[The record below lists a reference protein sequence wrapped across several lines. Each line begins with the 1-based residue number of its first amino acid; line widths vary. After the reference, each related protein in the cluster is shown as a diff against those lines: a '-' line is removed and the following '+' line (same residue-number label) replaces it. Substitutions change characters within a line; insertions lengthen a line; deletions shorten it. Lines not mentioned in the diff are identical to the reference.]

1 MLKEGIKMTNN
12 ELKEEL
18 QKLSKESSVEELQK
32 YIKDMIQVRGFRNSL
47 LERMCLLTEEMGEL
61 AKEVRKTDKNLAI
74 DMNKQYSSN
83 LENEITD
90 VFICLMG
97 MCELIDMDIV
107 KGLKN
112 KEEINFNREW
122 KLKKMRIDKFLKMS
136 TVIKRRTVANEAA
149 DGGRISV
156 NGKTVKPSYEVKTG
170 DIVEIR
176 FGDKISKFEVLKI
189 PQRQSEPIETLIKMK
204 E

>member
-74 DMNKQYSSN
+74 DVNKQYSSN

-122 KLKKMRIDKFLKMS
+122 K
-136 TVIKRRTVANEAA
+136 
-149 DGGRISV
+149 
-156 NGKTVKPSYEVKTG
+156 
-170 DIVEIR
+170 
-176 FGDKISKFEVLKI
+176 
-189 PQRQSEPIETLIKMK
+189 
-204 E
+204 